1 MGVEPTIFCL
11 GGRRVSTAPRDLM
24 LCNVMCFTLY
34 AISFSCLSY
43 FSSKENK
50 GKASAG
56 VEPTTFR
63 LLGERT
69 ANYAKRPYPLHI
81 FSPFLFSP
89 FSYSFLILF
98 FLHFLFFPSCPCFLL
113 FIYSSTSCPLFILL
127 PSSSPRLLCLAP
139 TSFSS
144 FLFSSSWQCPSLF

>member
-1 MGVEPTIFCL
+1 MGIEPTIFCL

-98 FLHFLFFPSCPCFLL
+98 FLL

-127 PSSSPRLLCLAP
+127 PSSSPRLLCLAS